1 MRVNVPRVPTRQG
14 AFQRVFLGRRCRVP
28 RIEAQRRSG
37 VPLDRSTGRAS
48 GLRHDSPGFEPRARP
63 SPPQADRD
71 GDGAI
76 RICSL
81 RSANRNVSAPASLTS
96 CHFVSTTSFT
106 RNVRHTPRRRHCNA
120 VCSIRAIRVCKC
132 SFDVLR
138 NERRPSSKSDSR
150 ELSLARNEH
159 RCKLRRALKD
169 GLRKRDSCLL
179 RVGGLTVRVFL

>member
-1 MRVNVPRVPTRQG
+1 MCP
-14 AFQRVFLGRRCRVP
+14 AFP
-28 RIEAQRRSG
+28 
-37 VPLDRSTGRAS
+37 P
-48 GLRHDSPGFEPRARP
+48 RP
-63 SPPQADRD
+63 SRFSECSEGGDAECLGSDRIGSKRSAGPGSFSGATGPKRAARD
-71 GDGAI
+71 GDGPI

-81 RSANRNVSAPASLTS
+81 GSANRNVSAPASLTS

-120 VCSIRAIRVCKC
+120 RCSMRAIRVCKC
-132 SFDVLR
+132 SFRVLR
-138 NERRPSSKSDSR
+138 NERRRSSKSDSR

-179 RVGGLTVRVFL
+179 RVGARTVRVFF